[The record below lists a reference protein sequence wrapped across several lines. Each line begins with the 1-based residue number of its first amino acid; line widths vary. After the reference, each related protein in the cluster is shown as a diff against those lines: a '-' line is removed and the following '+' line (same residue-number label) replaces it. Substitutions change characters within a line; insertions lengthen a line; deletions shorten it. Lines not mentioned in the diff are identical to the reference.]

1 MPYYLSQATYTPEA
15 WARLIQ
21 NPEDR
26 REALGAMAE
35 RAGGTLHHS
44 WLSFGDHDVVLV
56 FEMPDNTR
64 ITSALM
70 AAASSGAVKSIKTT
84 PLMSWEEGVEAMRGA
99 TDIAYQ
105 PPGGGD
111 GS

>member
-44 WLSFGDHDVVLV
+44 WLSFGDYDVVLV

-84 PLMSWEEGVEAMRGA
+84 PLLTWEEGVEAMRGA

-105 PPGGGD
+105 PPGGG
-111 GS
+111 G